1 MQIRNFSEIAKKLPK
16 KNSKNEAKMK
26 KTEKPTSKKERE
38 IVPILGIGVDS
49 TYKERALNRAWELGR
64 GGDKEDRGDK
74 EKKPKLIV
82 TPNPEIILSGY
93 KNKSQARILNKAD
106 LAVPDGI
113 GVVLAM
119 RYLRMRKIGGIKG
132 MGRPITLFFQGI
144 WVGLSLFINRKWLF
158 EVSEVVPG
166 RWLFEE
172 LVQKSAKEGKRVFLL
187 GGKLGVAEK
196 AASALNIKYP
206 WPRQAKRGGQI
217 SNIKYNTG
225 PWLDNNGEPV
235 SKTETGK
242 ETEVIKQI
250 NAFKPHFL
258 FVGFGCPKQEKWLD
272 RSLAKLNVGA
282 AMTVGGAFD
291 YLAGEVPEPPARLT
305 EAGLEWLW
313 RLLTQPWRIRRIFTA
328 VVMFPLKL
336 YLDRAGRQ
344 V

>member
-1 MQIRNFSEIAKKLPK
+1 
-16 KNSKNEAKMK
+16 MK

-49 TYKERALNRAWELGR
+49 TYKERALNRAWELGC
-64 GGDKEDRGDK
+64 GGDKGDRGDK

-82 TPNPEIILSGY
+82 TPNPEIILAGSKDSCLG
-93 KNKSQARILNKAD
+93 AILNKAD

-113 GVVLAM
+113 GVVMAM
-119 RYLRMRKIGGIKG
+119 RYLEMGPPRLLARQGKG
-132 MGRPITLFFQGI
+132 VFRPIALLFQGL
-144 WVGLSLFINRKWLF
+144 WVGLSLFVNRKWLF

-172 LVQKSAKEGKRVFLL
+172 LVQKAAKEEKRVFLL
-187 GGKLGVAEK
+187 GGRPGVAEK
-196 AASALNIKYP
+196 AAIKIKKFKIKNLND
-206 WPRQAKRGGQI
+206 I
-217 SNIKYNTG
+217 SKFKIIGESG
-225 PWLDNNGEPV
+225 PWLNFKGEPV
-235 SKTETGK
+235 DEGQKNLPAQAGIEK
-242 ETEVIKQI
+242 KVIQEI
-250 NAFKPHFL
+250 NKFKPDFL

-272 RSLAKLNVGA
+272 RKLAKLNVGA